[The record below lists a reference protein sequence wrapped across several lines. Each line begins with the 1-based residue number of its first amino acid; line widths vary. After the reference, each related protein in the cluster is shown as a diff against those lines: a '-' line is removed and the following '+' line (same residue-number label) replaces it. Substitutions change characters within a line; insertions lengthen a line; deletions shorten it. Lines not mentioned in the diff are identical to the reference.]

1 VCDPD
6 LKASR
11 AMGEA
16 TQKKGE
22 GRGKPVD
29 TKSVWLKAFDW
40 INSVQ
45 SEKFAFGALFYNFL
59 LENKVPLEM
68 SIYEPEIY
76 SGYRMMD
83 DSYMTLRKSSYDL
96 TPKTIKR
103 C

>member
-1 VCDPD
+1 
-6 LKASR
+6 
-11 AMGEA
+11 MGEA